1 MLLLPASIPTGVE
14 PSARSAFDKG
24 YRVIV
29 IGDCTGT
36 DTEEEQSYA
45 EKFIFPKIGTVMN
58 SKEFLNAVS

>member
-1 MLLLPASIPTGVE
+1 VE
-14 PSARSAFDKG
+14 SSARSAYDKG

-58 SKEFLNAVS
+58 SKEFLNAVG